1 MDAES
6 RLNFNEAQDKIS
18 KFFFGGDNLAGY
30 QDSYG
35 APPSYNAPISYN
47 GATGYSY
54 NRLVFVQTF
63 WNSTLFFAFKLLSRA
78 SKRMSVLGMVTCY
91 VNANI
96 LKKSVFSYDDYVV
109 FDNDTPD
116 PQQEC
121 CTQQSKSKIAESSDC
136 RNKHKNK
143 IPSNDI
149 DYLIGKTVGFLN
161 SLIGP
166 PRRPQVICQSHSF

>member
-78 SKRMSVLGMVTCY
+78 SKRMPVLGMVTCY
-91 VNANI
+91 VYANTRI
-96 LKKSVFSYDDYVV
+96 LIVF
-109 FDNDTPD
+109 
-116 PQQEC
+116 
-121 CTQQSKSKIAESSDC
+121 
-136 RNKHKNK
+136 
-143 IPSNDI
+143 
-149 DYLIGKTVGFLN
+149 
-161 SLIGP
+161 
-166 PRRPQVICQSHSF
+166 

>member
-54 NRLVFVQTF
+54 NRLVFVQTIS
-63 WNSTLFFAFKLLSRA
+63 NSKLFFASKLRRAQRA
-78 SKRMSVLGMVTCY
+78 SKRMCWLGHM
-91 VNANI
+91 
-96 LKKSVFSYDDYVV
+96 F
-109 FDNDTPD
+109 
-116 PQQEC
+116 
-121 CTQQSKSKIAESSDC
+121 
-136 RNKHKNK
+136 
-143 IPSNDI
+143 
-149 DYLIGKTVGFLN
+149 
-161 SLIGP
+161 
-166 PRRPQVICQSHSF
+166 CQS

>member
-63 WNSTLFFAFKLLSRA
+63 WNSTLVFAFKLLSRA
-78 SKRMSVLGMVTCY
+78 SKRMCLLWYGHM
-91 VNANI
+91 
-96 LKKSVFSYDDYVV
+96 F
-109 FDNDTPD
+109 
-116 PQQEC
+116 
-121 CTQQSKSKIAESSDC
+121 
-136 RNKHKNK
+136 
-143 IPSNDI
+143 
-149 DYLIGKTVGFLN
+149 
-161 SLIGP
+161 
-166 PRRPQVICQSHSF
+166 CQS